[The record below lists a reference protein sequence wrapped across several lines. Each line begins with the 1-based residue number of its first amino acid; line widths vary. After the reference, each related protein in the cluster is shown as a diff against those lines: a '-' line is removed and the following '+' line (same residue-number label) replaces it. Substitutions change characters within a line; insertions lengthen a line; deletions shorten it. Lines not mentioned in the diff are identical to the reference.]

1 MMSEK
6 GGEKI
11 MAGVVAAAA
20 ARRIKRRRKKEGS
33 GGLLF
38 GTLCQSTSPL
48 YGMMWLIGGI
58 WVMVFLIFFFSSF
71 M

>member
-38 GTLCQSTSPL
+38 GSQSTSPL